1 MSSTDISYEI
11 ENANNNN
18 LNRDAISEQI
28 KDYKIKGEFPSNFEY
43 VDSYIDSNT
52 RTT

>member
-1 MSSTDISYEI
+1 MKI
-11 ENANNNN
+11 ENAHDNN
-18 LNRDAISEQI
+18 LNRDAIREQI
-28 KDYKIKGEFPSNFEY
+28 KDYIIKGEFPSNFEY